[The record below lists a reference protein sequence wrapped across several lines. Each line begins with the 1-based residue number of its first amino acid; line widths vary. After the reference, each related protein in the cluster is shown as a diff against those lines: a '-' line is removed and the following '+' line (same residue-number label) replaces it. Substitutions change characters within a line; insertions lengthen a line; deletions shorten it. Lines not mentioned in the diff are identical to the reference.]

1 MISNTMIQTR
11 NYDHPLFYYEATMRT
26 KALDLLTQLKRFIHA
41 RVIKSPQLQQTRF
54 KGQQMIIQLF
64 AYFHRDPQHLL
75 PSSIGREFNAAA
87 GDSAK
92 TRVICEYPASM
103 PAASLMAPTEPP
115 MHPT

>member
-1 MISNTMIQTR
+1 
-11 NYDHPLFYYEATMRT
+11 MRT

-75 PSSIGREFNAAA
+75 PSSIGREFNAAE

-92 TRVICEYPASM
+92 QRVICDYLASM
-103 PAASLMAPTEPP
+103 RSEEHTSELKSLMRISYAVFCLNKKQSSNT
-115 MHPT
+115 HN

>member
-1 MISNTMIQTR
+1 
-11 NYDHPLFYYEATMRT
+11 MRT

-75 PSSIGREFNAAA
+75 PSSIGRDFNAAA

-92 TRVICEYPASM
+92 QRVICAYPASI
-103 PAASLMAPTEPP
+103 PDGSLMSTYERMLSPTAGSPFDP
-115 MHPT
+115 H

>member
-1 MISNTMIQTR
+1 
-11 NYDHPLFYYEATMRT
+11 MRT

-64 AYFHRDPQHLL
+64 AYFYRDPQHLL
-75 PSSIGREFNAAA
+75 PSSIGREFNAAE

-92 TRVICEYPASM
+92 QRVICDYLASM
-103 PAASLMAPTEPP
+103 TDSSEEHTSELQSLMRISYAVFSLT
-115 MHPT
+115 HKTQYNHT